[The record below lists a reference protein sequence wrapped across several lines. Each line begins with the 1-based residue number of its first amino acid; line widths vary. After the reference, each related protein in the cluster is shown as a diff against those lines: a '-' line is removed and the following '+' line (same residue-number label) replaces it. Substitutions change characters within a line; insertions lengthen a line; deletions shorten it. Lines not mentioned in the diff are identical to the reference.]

1 MDNCTCTS
9 RERVYIVYGNDFT
22 IEAHVSVYDKDEGI
36 YKLLDL
42 TGVKGCQMRLVGTYR
57 KAIGKDVAVS
67 GSKVTAFF
75 PGGSVG
81 VGTYGVE
88 ITFVD
93 SLGKG
98 RIFERNLIGIVSAS
112 GEATVDNDIEG
123 EAGEGLNVSV
133 NVLTRTVR
141 IGGVGSVL
149 ADYNLLENRPSI
161 GGVTL
166 EGNKRPSDLGMYSKV
181 EADEKFQTKE
191 SAAEADKRVQ
201 GMLDGKVDKEPGKGL
216 SANDLTDERAGKV
229 DKLKMDGRANEYLNG
244 AGTYS
249 RPVRQGYGVSVADD
263 NTVSVDPQVIARQ
276 SDVAN
281 VAADLAAQKAKEQGD
296 IDRANAAIS
305 KEETDRKAAVAVLQ
319 SLIDILNSDPNV
331 DGSVKKTVA
340 DAIARVVAG
349 APEDL
354 DTLKEIADYIASDKT
369 GAAQM
374 AAAISQLQTL
384 TEKHTSDIAGNASGV
399 AENKAGVAALKTLT
413 AGHTKSIEDLDT
425 TKADKADVEPYDCTW
440 AFRLANGAEVT
451 RDQVI
456 ELDTAIR
463 SGRPLYVIRYEQITS
478 SVIGMIDNS
487 SADYSEIVLLMY
499 TYSSGGLRCV
509 ISDRDMVDEGHY
521 IEANISYWEF
531 QQRLVSG
538 ANIKTINGVPVLGS
552 GDIKTPAPTKVSE
565 LENDKGFLTEHQSL
579 EAYYQKTE
587 ASLDHRVVAEA
598 IVSLDARLDALEGS
612 RGLLGDATA
621 GTVDVRGLTRCRYP
635 LVMLAH
641 GVPAEANVP
650 DNLPDGLP
658 WDGVPAFAGQQ
669 YVNLD
674 AASGGLYY
682 AAGVDSVADWKQA

>member
-1 MDNCTCTS
+1 MDNCTCIS
-9 RERVYIVYGNDFT
+9 REIVSIVYGNDFT

-42 TGVKGCQMRLVGTYR
+42 TGVKKCQMRLVGTYR

-141 IGGVGSVL
+141 IGDVGSVL

-166 EGNKRPSDLGMYSKV
+166 EGNKRPSDLGMYSKE
-181 EADEKFQTKE
+181 EADGKFETKE

-229 DKLKMDGRANEYLNG
+229 DKLKIDGRANEYLNS
-244 AGTYS
+244 AGIYS

-305 KEETDRKAAVAVLQ
+305 KEETDRKAAVAALQ
-319 SLIDILNSDPNV
+319 SLIDILNSDSNV
-331 DGSVKKTVA
+331 DGSVSKTVA
-340 DAIARVVAG
+340 DAVARVVAG

-369 GAAQM
+369 GAAQL

-413 AGHTKSIEDLDT
+413 AGHTKSIEDLRIAKQD
-425 TKADKADVEPYDCTW
+425 A
-440 AFRLANGAEVT
+440 
-451 RDQVI
+451 
-456 ELDTAIR
+456 
-463 SGRPLYVIRYEQITS
+463 
-478 SVIGMIDNS
+478 
-487 SADYSEIVLLMY
+487 
-499 TYSSGGLRCV
+499 
-509 ISDRDMVDEGHY
+509 
-521 IEANISYWEF
+521 
-531 QQRLVSG
+531 LVSG
-538 ANIKTINGVPVLGS
+538 TNIKTINGVPVLGS

-565 LENDKGFLTEHQSL
+565 LENDTGYLTEHQSL
-579 EAYYQKTE
+579 EAYYQK
-587 ASLDHRVVAEA
+587 AAAQLDNRVVAEA
-598 IVSLDARLDALEGS
+598 IVSLAARLDALEGS

-635 LVMLAH
+635 LVMLGH

-650 DNLPDGLP
+650 VNLPDGLP
-658 WDGVPAFAGQQ
+658 WDGVPVFIGQL
-669 YVNLD
+669 YINLD
-674 AASGGLYY
+674 ATSGGLYY
-682 AAGVDSVADWKQA
+682 AIGHDSVDDWKQA